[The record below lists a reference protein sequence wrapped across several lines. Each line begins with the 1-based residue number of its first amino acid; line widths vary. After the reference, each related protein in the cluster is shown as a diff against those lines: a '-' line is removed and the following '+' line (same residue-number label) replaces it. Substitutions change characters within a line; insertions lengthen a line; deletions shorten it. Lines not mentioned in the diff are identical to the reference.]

1 DGVARLPA
9 TAYGSD
15 GRILVLGEEDR
26 LQSVAVTLVRRQ
38 GDDVLLRAPGLDGRE
53 VVLARTPVLG
63 DGIRINPIRAPESGE
78 ALPEAPQ
85 TIALD
90 PERRARL
97 IAFVEANGFIPAD
110 VKANMLNQLSQDEVP
125 AQMVARIESRMG
137 S

>member
-1 DGVARLPA
+1 M
-9 TAYGSD
+9 
-15 GRILVLGEEDR
+15 
-26 LQSVAVTLVRRQ
+26 
-38 GDDVLLRAPGLDGRE
+38 
-53 VVLARTPVLG
+53 ARTPVLG
-63 DGIRINPIRAPESGE
+63 DGIRINPIREAESGE
-78 ALPEAPQ
+78 APPEAPQ

-97 IAFVEANGFIPAD
+97 IAFVEANGYIPAD